1 MNGSAFTPFR
11 LCLLDI
17 VQFLH
22 ERCDQPFASER
33 NCIQVGVQLWPSP
46 TLMSFTQRSIYAE
59 HAALQSRS
67 ADRPYPP
74 RYIFTDQA
82 LSTATLL
89 ALAVVR
95 SPLFGEAQEYAGL
108 LERQANEGPR
118 MIPAGAEDNTSEGS
132 RPPSPSPAS
141 SESGY
146 YSSHYIPYPPRHV
159 DLTPPIL
166 NPRYENVT
174 PPPARYEDISPPP
187 MDQREL
193 RSTPLTFPPEL
204 REQFVDEHTEV
215 ASSPP
220 PRSSPRVPHSSPV
233 DSPRPTVTPPS
244 QPRPTATP
252 SSQDTSQ
259 PPQLP
264 YPVAIRPTLPGV
276 AFRDTPWSVIESGR
290 PRMAVLP
297 TPRFSPVRNVR
308 ITRTGAN
315 QGQYRATFVDNVKN

>member
-1 MNGSAFTPFR
+1 MDMNASVFAPFR

-22 ERCDQPFASER
+22 ERCEQPFASER
-33 NCIQVGVQLWPSP
+33 NCIQVGIQLWPSP
-46 TLMSFTQRSIYAE
+46 TLMTFAQRSVYAE

-82 LSTATLL
+82 LATATLL

-95 SPLFGEAQEYAGL
+95 SPLFGETQEYAGL

-118 MIPAGAEDNTSEGS
+118 MIPAGAEEDSSVGS
-132 RPPSPSPAS
+132 RPPSPSPAT

-146 YSSHYIPYPPRHV
+146 YSGQYYPYSPRRV

-166 NPRYENVT
+166 DPRYENIS
-174 PPPARYEDISPPP
+174 PPPGRYEDISPPP
-187 MDQREL
+187 EDQREL
-193 RSTPLTFPPEL
+193 QTTPLTFPPEL
-204 REQFVDEHTEV
+204 REQFIEDQAE
-215 ASSPP
+215 APSSPATRTP
-220 PRSSPRVPHSSPV
+220 PMVPQSSPV
-233 DSPRPTVTPPS
+233 DTPP
-244 QPRPTATP
+244 PTTTP
-252 SSQDTSQ
+252 AVQDNNPT
-259 PPQLP
+259 QLP

-276 AFRDTPWSVIESGR
+276 AFRNTPWSVIEAGR

-297 TPRFSPVRNVR
+297 TPRFSPIRNVR

-315 QGQYRATFVDNVKN
+315 QGQYRASFVDNGKN